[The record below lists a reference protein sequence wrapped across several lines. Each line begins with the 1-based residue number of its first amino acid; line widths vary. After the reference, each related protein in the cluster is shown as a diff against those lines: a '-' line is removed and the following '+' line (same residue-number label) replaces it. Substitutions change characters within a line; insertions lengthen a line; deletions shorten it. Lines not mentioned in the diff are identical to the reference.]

1 MRKILQTEWDGG
13 IKRRWSHLKILS
25 APNNP
30 TESISTVFSNL
41 SHFQWRNQVRNS
53 FYFFQKQCVSS
64 LIMFFCI
71 SVDLE
76 STEGLSSLC
85 LSLLET
91 LSDRQLQIKH
101 QRATN
106 RELADRLA
114 RLQDKLSQVEGGEI
128 LVCPSQVIMNN
139 YRPSTDTEEVAIP
152 EEELQRRLSRAG
164 NREKLTGEP
173 TKDSEKNETNVTV
186 AAENSHNEES
196 CEEVERP
203 DTPQYEELQQRFEN
217 LLSIL
222 GSRQNSV
229 DVDDNV
235 FQDQP
240 QPPPTCSSSSSSSSS
255 PIGVVHYTCAK
266 PPDILDF
273 TRPSLPDIELE
284 EEVAIT
290 IDGIQIVQDQTEEE
304 VDVELPDHIQ
314 AMVNKAMKDIQ

>member
-1 MRKILQTEWDGG
+1 
-13 IKRRWSHLKILS
+13 
-25 APNNP
+25 
-30 TESISTVFSNL
+30 
-41 SHFQWRNQVRNS
+41 
-53 FYFFQKQCVSS
+53 
-64 LIMFFCI
+64 MFCC

-76 STEGLSSLC
+76 SSDGLSSLC
-85 LSLLET
+85 VSLLET

-106 RELADRLA
+106 RELAERLA
-114 RLQDKLSQVEGGEI
+114 RLQDKLVKVEGGEI

-139 YRPSTDTEEVAIP
+139 YRPSTDTEEVNIP
-152 EEELQRRLSRAG
+152 QEELQRRLSRAG
-164 NREKLTGEP
+164 NREKLPGEG
-173 TKDSEKNETNVTV
+173 TKISEKNVP
-186 AAENSHNEES
+186 ADNSNNEES
-196 CEEVERP
+196 YEEVERP

-240 QPPPTCSSSSSSSSS
+240 APPTPPAPPSPSSSSSYSSS
-255 PIGVVHYTCAK
+255 PGGVVHYTCAK

-290 IDGIQIVQDQTEEE
+290 IDGIQIVEDQPGEEAE
-304 VDVELPDHIQ
+304 VELPDHIQ
-314 AMVNKAMKDIQ
+314 ALVNRAMEDIQ

>member
-1 MRKILQTEWDGG
+1 MK
-13 IKRRWSHLKILS
+13 
-25 APNNP
+25 
-30 TESISTVFSNL
+30 
-41 SHFQWRNQVRNS
+41 
-53 FYFFQKQCVSS
+53 
-64 LIMFFCI
+64 
-71 SVDLE
+71 
-76 STEGLSSLC
+76 
-85 LSLLET
+85 
-91 LSDRQLQIKH
+91 
-101 QRATN
+101 
-106 RELADRLA
+106 
-114 RLQDKLSQVEGGEI
+114 VEGGEI

-152 EEELQRRLSRAG
+152 QEELQRRLSRAG
-164 NREKLTGEP
+164 NRGKLSGEE
-173 TKDSEKNETNVTV
+173 TENSENKENSENIVGVDTAV
-186 AAENSHNEES
+186 AADISNNEES
-196 CEEVERP
+196 YDEVERP

-240 QPPPTCSSSSSSSSS
+240 KPQPLSSSSSSCSSS
-255 PIGVVHYTCAK
+255 PTGVVHYTCAK

-290 IDGIQIVQDQTEEE
+290 IDGIQIVQEQTEEE
-304 VDVELPDHIQ
+304 AEVELPDHIQ